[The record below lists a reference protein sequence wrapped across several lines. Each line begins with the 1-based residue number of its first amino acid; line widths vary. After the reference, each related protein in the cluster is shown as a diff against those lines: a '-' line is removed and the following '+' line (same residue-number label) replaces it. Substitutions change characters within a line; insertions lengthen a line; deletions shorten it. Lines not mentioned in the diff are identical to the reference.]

1 MKQLTTFINNTVLQ
15 KAIPLIVKID
25 KEKTDTYDTDDDE
38 DDDLEENVKFFSRQI
53 VKPCCSLFEEDEL
66 KSDEYSFVDQ
76 IGDPIFDVFDGY
88 DKKGK
93 RRIFVRADY

>member
-38 DDDLEENVKFFSRQI
+38 DDDLEENVKFF
-53 VKPCCSLFEEDEL
+53 
-66 KSDEYSFVDQ
+66 
-76 IGDPIFDVFDGY
+76 
-88 DKKGK
+88 
-93 RRIFVRADY
+93 